1 MTRNLHTTRKR
12 QQIIDVLR
20 LFEHHIKNGI
30 TKITNLLDIT
40 SDNASRFINKK
51 WIEVHDQSGNTEDT
65 YKTSKELRLKTW
77 MLWSDLC
84 GYSDAYI
91 VVKGDVTLTKKVNRN
106 FIDVRNRFLAFT
118 NNVPITDCISKINSV
133 LIDNA
138 EDLDVVMPMYNLL
151 EYSKNCRKTTGS
163 LWNYCMVFLLIIIMQ
178 IP

>member
-1 MTRNLHTTRKR
+1 M
-12 QQIIDVLR
+12 
-20 LFEHHIKNGI
+20 KNGL

-40 SDNASRFINKK
+40 SDNSSRFINKK
-51 WIEVHDQSGNTEDT
+51 WIEVHDQSGNAEDT
-65 YKTSKELRLKTW
+65 YKTIKQVRLKTW

-84 GYSDAYI
+84 DCSDAYI

-106 FIDVRNRFLAFT
+106 VRNRFLTFT

-138 EDLDVVMPMYNLL
+138 EDSDVVMPMYNLL

-163 LWNYCMVFLLIIIMQ
+163 LWNYCMVILLIIIMQ